1 MAFRATNVHW
11 LWLSAAIILLDQVTK
26 QLVFRSL
33 LKYER
38 IELLPILNLTH
49 LHNTGAAFSMFAEF
63 PPWVFIVLGVAV
75 SVWILWW
82 LRNHPRDEHL
92 LAVALCLVLGGA
104 LGNVIDR
111 AARGYVVDFID
122 FHWQTWHYPAFNVA
136 DIAIT
141 LGALML
147 VLDMLLSSRRA
158 SSSPNA

>member
-33 LKYER
+33 LKYKR

-75 SVWILWW
+75 SVWIL
-82 LRNHPRDEHL
+82 
-92 LAVALCLVLGGA
+92 
-104 LGNVIDR
+104 
-111 AARGYVVDFID
+111 
-122 FHWQTWHYPAFNVA
+122 
-136 DIAIT
+136 
-141 LGALML
+141 
-147 VLDMLLSSRRA
+147 
-158 SSSPNA
+158 

>member
-75 SVWILWW
+75 
-82 LRNHPRDEHL
+82 
-92 LAVALCLVLGGA
+92 
-104 LGNVIDR
+104 
-111 AARGYVVDFID
+111 
-122 FHWQTWHYPAFNVA
+122 
-136 DIAIT
+136 DIARCAGLFDDVSFTIVE
-141 LGALML
+141 GDFCEQGRWAIGGDENGR
-147 VLDMLLSSRRA
+147 VEAAAVDPWVEVDIA
-158 SSSPNA
+158 EVEIV